1 MKMLFLSIL
10 AALALVQDGNIKWD
24 KTLHDFGDVSV
35 TDGPLT
41 CTYTLTNTG
50 QEPIAIF
57 EVVTS
62 CGCTNVVWTKE
73 PIQPGKTG
81 TVKATYKNEDGP
93 MPFDKTLTVY
103 ISGVKRPVI
112 LRMRG
117 VVHEK
122 KKTLSELYG
131 AQKLGVFGIKNRQL
145 KTGNLKQG
153 QKISE
158 QVTVANLG
166 KKPLQVSW
174 ANVSEELS
182 LKVEPNPIPAG
193 NTATLTYTVSANPEK
208 YGRWHYTATPVLNG
222 QKADGSL
229 EITTWTQENFVVM
242 DQATRD
248 NGPIPYFNNSTVNLG
263 TAPKGSK
270 LTAEFICTNRGK
282 STLHFFKADAESP
295 ALALAEAL
303 TDIAPNKKGSVHF
316 TLDTSSLPTGENVIM
331 VSLTTN
337 SPLRP
342 LVNLFVAVTL
352 Q

>member
-81 TVKATYKNEDGP
+81 TVSATYKNEDGP

-103 ISGVKRPVI
+103 ISGIKRPVI
-112 LRMRG
+112 LRLRG

-131 AQKLGVFGIKNRQL
+131 AQKLGAFGIKNRQL
-145 KTGNLKQG
+145 KTGNLKQARPGGERTSHRG
-153 QKISE
+153 QP
-158 QVTVANLG
+158 G
-166 KKPLQVSW
+166 
-174 ANVSEELS
+174 
-182 LKVEPNPIPAG
+182 
-193 NTATLTYTVSANPEK
+193 
-208 YGRWHYTATPVLNG
+208 
-222 QKADGSL
+222 
-229 EITTWTQENFVVM
+229 
-242 DQATRD
+242 
-248 NGPIPYFNNSTVNLG
+248 
-263 TAPKGSK
+263 
-270 LTAEFICTNRGK
+270 
-282 STLHFFKADAESP
+282 
-295 ALALAEAL
+295 
-303 TDIAPNKKGSVHF
+303 
-316 TLDTSSLPTGENVIM
+316 
-331 VSLTTN
+331 
-337 SPLRP
+337 
-342 LVNLFVAVTL
+342 
-352 Q
+352 